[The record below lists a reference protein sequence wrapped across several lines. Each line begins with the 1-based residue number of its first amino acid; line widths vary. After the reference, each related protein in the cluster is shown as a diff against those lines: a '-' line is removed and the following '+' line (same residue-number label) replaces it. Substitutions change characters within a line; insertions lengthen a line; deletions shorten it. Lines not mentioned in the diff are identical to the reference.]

1 MPLNHMGITGQSD
14 VSVEVLNDISV
25 VAINWFANR
34 NPLITRLPRLVVG
47 LDTFTITARDYRPR
61 SYTLNAAVANNT
73 VGTVTFVDATPLLVG
88 DVLELASGERV
99 EVSSDPPANNVVS
112 VTRGIEGTTAAAQS
126 NATTATLI
134 GNSRTGKEVDQT
146 ASARTPTAVTQ
157 YVQTFQHPVQVGG
170 KLQAS
175 TNWIGSEG
183 ARTPLDRNRMDAIQN
198 LMDDIEVTSYLGKG
212 DDGTTT
218 GRKKQKGLKTLIAS
232 ANVVTSPVNA
242 SAYKA
247 VDLVRDAF
255 QAPRSSGGS
264 PDVLLVSSQ
273 FMTGFATWGHSLQ
286 RFDAGQT
293 VYGTPIDVFEAPFLR
308 SVTVIECPLM
318 PAYTCVALTSAE
330 VRMRFI
336 RNEFWNPRG
345 IRGDAWEGDMI
356 GDFAIEVDNPAHH
369 AWVQGI
375 TAFSA

>member
-1 MPLNHMGITGQSD
+1 MPLNHMGIAGQAD

-25 VAINWFANR
+25 VAINWFSNR
-34 NPLITRLPRLVVG
+34 NPLITRLPRVQVG
-47 LDTFTITARDYRPR
+47 QDTFTITSRKYRAR

-73 VGTVTFVDATPLLVG
+73 VGTVTFVDATPLMVG

-99 EVSSDPPANNVVS
+99 EVASDPPTNNVVT
-112 VTRGIEGTTAAAQS
+112 VTRGVEGTTAAAQN

-146 ASARTPTAVTQ
+146 ATAFTPTAVTQ
-157 YVQTFQHPVQVGG
+157 YVQTYQHPVQIGG

-175 TNWIGSEG
+175 PNWLGSEG
-183 ARTPLDRNRMDAIQN
+183 VATPLDRDRMDALQN
-198 LMDDIEVTSYLGKG
+198 MMDDIEVSSYLGKG
-212 DDGTTT
+212 DDGATT
-218 GRKKQKGLKTLIAS
+218 GRKKQKGLKTQI
-232 ANVVTSPVNA
+232 ANVVTSPTNA

-255 QAPRSSGGS
+255 QTPRANGGS
-264 PDVLLVSSQ
+264 PDVLLVSSE

-293 VYGTPIDVFEAPFLR
+293 MYGTPIDVFEAPFLR

-336 RNEFWNPRG
+336 RNEFWQPRG
-345 IRGDAWEGDMI
+345 IRGDALEGDLL
-356 GDFAIEVDNPAHH
+356 GDFAVEVDNPAHH